1 MTNRAKLQELIAKAN
16 ITRERAAQVIAEE
29 TKRPCSWR
37 AVQSWL
43 ADPELN
49 SARPCPDWAIN
60 ALETRLKFLSLIA

>member
-1 MTNRAKLQELIAKAN
+1 MTNRHKLLAMIAGAN
-16 ITRERAAQVIAEE
+16 ITRERAAQLIAEE

-37 AVQSWL
+37 AVQSWI
-43 ADPELN
+43 ADPSLN